1 MPRSPN
7 SASRNT
13 WWAAANSDKRSG
25 SEQQLRSNGVE
36 AAANNCSNGS
46 RNDEAACCELGWGK
60 ESSRTKTIPTAR
72 SEKAVVCN
80 RRRRKRRKCS
90 QSKDARAYCA
100 GKGKEMGQEGCRLNY
115 YYNMSL
121 FAACCIA
128 QTNTN
133 FWDPLGFFA
142 DGTVVSFLDTY
153 TNGGRH
159 LEAGKT

>member
-1 MPRSPN
+1 MPCSLN

-36 AAANNCSNGS
+36 TAANSRSNGS

-80 RRRRKRRKCS
+80 HRRRKRRKCS

-121 FAACCIA
+121 FAACMHC
-128 QTNTN
+128 TNKQQLLEP
-133 FWDPLGFFA
+133 FWL
-142 DGTVVSFLDTY
+142 
-153 TNGGRH
+153 H
-159 LEAGKT
+159 C